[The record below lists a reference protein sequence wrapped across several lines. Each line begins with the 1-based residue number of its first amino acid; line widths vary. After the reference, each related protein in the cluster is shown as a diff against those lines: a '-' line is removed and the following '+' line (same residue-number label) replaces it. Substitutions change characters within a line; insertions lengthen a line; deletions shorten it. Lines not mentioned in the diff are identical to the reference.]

1 MLKLSEKVNRKFI
14 NSIELNDWEI
24 ETDTGWEEITHIHKT
39 VTYQKWR
46 IETYNG
52 LTLEC
57 ADDHIVFT
65 QYYDEIFVKN
75 LIPNESYIMTNSGPS
90 LVKYV
95 TSYDEYENMY
105 DISVN
110 SNNHRFYTN
119 GILSHNS
126 TMLDALCFGLFN
138 KAFRKITKGQL
149 VNSTN
154 MKDCLVEIDFCI
166 GTKEYK
172 IKRGIK
178 PNIFEIWIDGIL
190 QNQAAASTDQQKQL
204 EDNILKLN
212 YKSFT
217 QIVILGSASFVPFM
231 QLSTANRR
239 EVVEDLL
246 DIKIFSAMNS
256 IIKEKIRNTND
267 RVKELSLEQKLTEE
281 KVQMQKEFIENI
293 EKSGKESIDKKEEK
307 IASNSTCIDQLNA
320 DNQHKG
326 LDVSETLQ
334 PQLANLLDASKK
346 LKKLSNLKGKISEK
360 VSTITKQHK
369 FFTSNSVCPTCTQ
382 EIDEEFRLFKVDES
396 QEKAKELQTGYL
408 ELKEAI
414 KQEET
419 RELEFNHISKKINT
433 LNSEI
438 SNNNVK
444 ISQLNKQTKD
454 LQYEI
459 KDILNKIKNK
469 NKERSVLI
477 ELEKNLNSIDNEKIK
492 NKQDIFY
499 FDFAQSLMKDG
510 GIKSKIIQK
519 YIPLM
524 NQQINKY
531 LQMMEF
537 YINFTLDDEFKENI
551 KSPIHED
558 FSYESFSEGEKMRI
572 NLAILFTWREIARM
586 KNSISTNLLILD
598 EIFDSSLDNTGT
610 DYFTK
615 IIKYVIKDT
624 NVFVISHK
632 TDELIDKFDRI
643 ITFEKIKGF
652 SKINT

>member
-24 ETDTGWEEITHIHKT
+24 ETDTGWKEITYIHKT
-39 VTYQKWR
+39 VSYQKWR

-126 TMLDALCFGLFN
+126 TMLDALCFVLFN
-138 KAFRKITKGQL
+138 KAFRKIVKNQL
-149 VNSTN
+149 INSTN
-154 MKDCLVEIDFCI
+154 EKECLVEIEFNI
-166 GTKEYK
+166 SNKEYK
-172 IKRGIK
+172 VIRGIK
-178 PNIFEIWIDGIL
+178 PNIFEIWIDGVL
-190 QNQAAASTDQQKQL
+190 QNQVAASNDQQKYL
-204 EDNILKLN
+204 EDTILKLN

-231 QLSTANRR
+231 QLSTAHRR

-246 DIKIFSAMNS
+246 DIKIFSSMNS
-256 IIKEKIRNTND
+256 ILKEKIKNSNEKI
-267 RVKELSLEQKLTEE
+267 KEFTLLEKLIDE
-281 KVQMQKEFIENI
+281 KILMQTEFIEELEKRGKKNI
-293 EKSGKESIDKKEEK
+293 EQKQNKIQELSDLEVSVNDEIDLIQKKVITLNSQLEEF
-307 IASNSTCIDQLNA
+307 S
-320 DNQHKG
+320 
-326 LDVSETLQ
+326 
-334 PQLANLLDASKK
+334 DATTK
-346 LKKLSNLKGKISEK
+346 LKKLTSLKGKIQQKVISISEE
-360 VSTITKQHK
+360 HK
-369 FFTSNSVCPTCTQ
+369 FFNENSVCSTCKQ
-382 EIDEEFRLFKVDES
+382 SIEEEFRLNKVNEIETNSKHLKEGYVELEKTIDDE
-396 QEKAKELQTGYL
+396 EKREEQFIQISKEITRLNNEISKDNVCISNYRKNIKELQ
-408 ELKEAI
+408 
-414 KQEET
+414 
-419 RELEFNHISKKINT
+419 N
-433 LNSEI
+433 EI
-438 SNNNVK
+438 
-444 ISQLNKQTKD
+444 QTITE
-454 LQYEI
+454 QFE
-459 KDILNKIKNK
+459 NK
-469 NKERSVLI
+469 NIETEKLKSLHKEK
-477 ELEKNLNSIDNEKIK
+477 EDNFKKKSKYKETV
-492 NKQDIFY
+492 NY
-499 FDFAQSLMKDG
+499 FDFAQLLMKDG
-510 GIKSKIIQK
+510 GVKSKIIQK

-586 KNSISTNLLILD
+586 KNSVSCNILLFD
-598 EIFDSSLDNTGT
+598 EVFDSSLDDFGT

-632 TDELIDKFDRI
+632 NGLEDKFDNVLEFKKRN
-643 ITFEKIKGF
+643 GF
-652 SKINT
+652 SYMTKY